1 MENNAYSR
9 PLLLLH
15 SCCGPCSTAVIE
27 RLYSDYNITVFF
39 YNPNIT
45 DTEEYDKRKEAQ
57 KKFIRSYNDMI
68 MYKGRSALSTSKSDQ
83 NEKSTQAYYDHDAPA
98 DAIRFVEGD
107 RNTRVFYEAVKGLEA
122 EPEGGRRCT
131 ECFILRLE
139 KTARHALEGGFDRFT
154 TTLSV
159 SPYKDYKRI
168 SSIGNDLAERYG
180 IPFVDID
187 FKKKGGAQRSVQ
199 MAKEYGLYRQDH
211 CGCSYARDMQYNRKS
226 CKGD

>member
-1 MENNAYSR
+1 M
-9 PLLLLH
+9 L
-15 SCCGPCSTAVIE
+15 
-27 RLYSDYNITVFF
+27 F
-39 YNPNIT
+39 
-45 DTEEYDKRKEAQ
+45 
-57 KKFIRSYNDMI
+57 RS
-68 MYKGRSALSTSKSDQ
+68 
-83 NEKSTQAYYDHDAPA
+83 E
-98 DAIRFVEGD
+98 V
-107 RNTRVFYEAVKGLEA
+107 

-168 SSIGNDLAERYG
+168 NSIRNNLAERYG

-199 MAKEYGLYRQDH
+199 MAKEYGRPMCLQALRRSPIRGIQIPFLSPVQPLSPLKLHY
-211 CGCSYARDMQYNRKS
+211 SYNL
-226 CKGD
+226 